1 MADPITIALIAAGSA
16 LSGLAGIRQAQAQ
29 EVQYKIQARN
39 ELIKGRQDA
48 VNYKREGTAR
58 MAEVTRAMASTIAAG
73 AAGGTNPFMSG
84 ETKSLINLASAS
96 RGYTEV
102 LGLDTNAEY
111 AVLQSEA
118 NAASAIAAGKAAVQ
132 YGTFAAVGNA
142 LTTAGSAYMI
152 GSAPA
157 PGTGNATTAGG

>member
-1 MADPITIALIAAGSA
+1 MAEIAIILGATV
-16 LSGLAGIRQAQAQ
+16 SGLAQIRQAQAQ

-102 LGLDTNAEY
+102 LGLDRNAEY

-118 NAASAIAAGKAAVQ
+118 NAASARAAGKAAVQ
-132 YGTFAAVGNA
+132 YGTLAAVGNA
-142 LTTAGSAYMI
+142 FTAAGTASMV

-157 PGTGNATTAGG
+157 PGAGNATAAGG